1 MSDWSPSAIQQRFDD
16 AMGVRPGEDA
26 SRRRTR
32 LRILQA
38 ATEHFLRFGYR
49 KASVSDIATD
59 AGVAKGTVY
68 LYFKSKNALMIAA
81 ISYEKV
87 QQIGAF
93 AAVMAKPPHEQL
105 RAYLTLVG
113 NAVNDS
119 PLVARL
125 TRGDREMQ
133 AVLEDSGE
141 TLGSDH
147 NAERDAFL
155 GLLIRNVNP
164 SISDTDLHK
173 RVVVLNAII
182 MMSAQLEEPDLLQDQ
197 TVSDFSE
204 TLADILVSGLAQ
216 RDSA

>member
-1 MSDWSPSAIQQRFDD
+1 MNEWSSEHIQQRIND
-16 AMGVRPGEDA
+16 AMGVRPDEDA

-81 ISYEKV
+81 IGYEKV
-87 QQIGAF
+87 QQISAF
-93 AAVMAKPPHEQL
+93 GAVMAKPPHEQL

-113 NAVNDS
+113 NAVKDS

-125 TRGDREMQ
+125 TRGDREMK
-133 AVLEDSGE
+133 AVLDESGE
-141 TLGSDH
+141 TLGRDH
-147 NAERDAFL
+147 SAERDAFL
-155 GLLIRNVNP
+155 GHLIRNVNP
-164 SISDTDLHK
+164 SISDSDLHK

-182 MMSAQLEEPDLLQDQ
+182 MMTAQLEEPDLLQDQ
-197 TVSDFSE
+197 TVGEFSE
-204 TLADILVSGLAQ
+204 TLADILVSGLAE
-216 RDSA
+216 RTSS